1 MLTTETPLLL
11 SASGIDEL
19 IRWARDEACIE
30 IGCDCQGKTAG
41 RREVFREGLEMM
53 VLAITETSI
62 MYLTEDEIAKRNQ
75 DERAAQGDRRCH
87 QLSE

>member
-30 IGCDCQGKTAG
+30 IGEDIQGETPDRKRQF
-41 RREVFREGLEMM
+41 RRGLEMM
-53 VLAITETSI
+53 VDAIMGSDVL
-62 MYLTEDEIAKRNQ
+62 YLTEDEIAKRNQ
-75 DERAAQGDRRCH
+75 DERAAVGDRRFH
-87 QLSE
+87 RDHD